1 MHKFNVQ
8 AQYGLIAT
16 NSDEAYIAAKKLDK
30 HNGLIIKVTKLKR
43 HKFMLEEEEKVIS
56 LPDCKVE
63 LKKDKLL
70 KKFVILLNK

>member
-30 HNGLIIKVTKLKR
+30 HNGLIIKVIKLKR
-43 HKFMLEEEEKVIS
+43 HKFMLEEEEKVI
-56 LPDCKVE
+56 
-63 LKKDKLL
+63 
-70 KKFVILLNK
+70 